1 MFGPA
6 PIPPPR
12 RGARAARVIL
22 CVLYLAVP
30 PATIGILSWIPM
42 LRLAVRSRRGWDWL
56 WFGVVAVLA
65 SGAFVL
71 VGQSDDDNSWQSELG
86 VAGLILLALGV
97 PVYFL
102 VADLLWYRAL
112 RSRNAPPTGLPG
124 ADRPPVAPWPAA
136 PPVPAW
142 TFDPVAQSTP
152 VHAPALPP
160 APAPAGLPAPTAPNA
175 RIDRVRAELDELS
188 AYLRNQEG
196 A

>member
-1 MFGPA
+1 MNGPA

-22 CVLYLAVP
+22 RVLLVAVP

-42 LRLAVRSRRGWDWL
+42 LRLAVRSRRAWDWL
-56 WFGVVAVLA
+56 WCGLVLVLA
-65 SGAFVL
+65 TGAFVL
-71 VGQSDDDNSWQSELG
+71 VGQSDDDNGWQTALG
-86 VAGLILLALGV
+86 TAGLILLAFGV

-102 VADLLWYRAL
+102 VADLRWYDAH
-112 RSRNAPPTGLPG
+112 RSRAAASRTASPTDLLG
-124 ADRPPVAPWPAA
+124 AGRPPVAPAPAA
-136 PPVPAW
+136 P
-142 TFDPVAQSTP
+142 S
-152 VHAPALPP
+152 
-160 APAPAGLPAPTAPNA
+160 G

>member
-1 MFGPA
+1 MNGPA

-22 CVLYLAVP
+22 RVLLVAVP

-42 LRLAVRSRRGWDWL
+42 LRLAVRSRRAWDWL
-56 WFGVVAVLA
+56 WCGLVVVLA
-65 SGAFVL
+65 TGAFVL
-71 VGQSDDDNSWQSELG
+71 VGQSDDDNGWQTALG
-86 VAGLILLALGV
+86 TAGLILLAFGV

-102 VADLLWYRAL
+102 VADLRWYDAH
-112 RSRNAPPTGLPG
+112 RSRAAGSGAAASVVAASGVASPTDLLG
-124 ADRPPVAPWPAA
+124 AGRPPVAPAPAA
-136 PPVPAW
+136 P
-142 TFDPVAQSTP
+142 S
-152 VHAPALPP
+152 
-160 APAPAGLPAPTAPNA
+160 G